1 MLNFASGRSLVRL
14 CIHFKNIFM
23 ATTIKLS
30 TITQVDLRECWQ
42 SESSDFTPWLAKEE
56 NMKLLAESLNIDELE
71 VVAQEEYVGPYRAD
85 ILCKEQSTDKYV
97 LIENQ
102 LEKTDHTHLGQ
113 IMTYAAGLDAATIIW
128 IAERF
133 TEEHRAAIDWL
144 NNITNKEFNFFGI
157 EIKLIKIGDSP
168 AAPVF
173 NVIAK
178 PNDWSKSARSVSS
191 QKSMNNKTDT
201 EEFRYE
207 FWLAFNEFMA
217 DNPSKDFRPQSA
229 SDNHWMNIAV
239 GTSKASICLLLN
251 KRNSL
256 LTVQLYLNDDKNKKM
271 FDALFSNKDQAEEAI
286 SVDLQWRR
294 LDGKKSSTIDL
305 CKHFDDVTDKSI
317 QKEMFSWYKEYT
329 EKFVQFF
336 KPKLKNL

>member
-1 MLNFASGRSLVRL
+1 
-14 CIHFKNIFM
+14 
-23 ATTIKLS
+23 
-30 TITQVDLRECWQ
+30 
-42 SESSDFTPWLAKEE
+42 
-56 NMKLLAESLNIDELE
+56 
-71 VVAQEEYVGPYRAD
+71 
-85 ILCKEQSTDKYV
+85 
-97 LIENQ
+97 
-102 LEKTDHTHLGQ
+102 
-113 IMTYAAGLDAATIIW
+113 MTYAAGLDAATIIW

-191 QKSMNNKTDT
+191 QKSMDNKTDT
-201 EEFRYE
+201 EE
-207 FWLAFNEFMA
+207 
-217 DNPSKDFRPQSA
+217 FRPQSA

>member
-1 MLNFASGRSLVRL
+1 
-14 CIHFKNIFM
+14 M
-23 ATTIKLS
+23 ATKIKLS
-30 TITQVDLRECWQ
+30 TITQVDLRDCWQ
-42 SESSDFTPWLAKEE
+42 SESGDFTPWLAKEE
-56 NMKLLAESLNIDELE
+56 NMKLLAEALNIDELE
-71 VVAQEEYVGPYRAD
+71 VIAQEEYVGPYRAD

-113 IMTYAAGLDAATIIW
+113 VMTYVAGLDAVTIIW

-144 NNITNKEFNFFGI
+144 NSITNKEFNFFGI
-157 EIKLIKIGDSP
+157 EIKLIKIGESP

-191 QKSMNNKTDT
+191 QKSMDNKTDA
-201 EEFRYE
+201 EKFRYE
-207 FWLAFNEFMA
+207 FWLAFNEYMN
-217 DNPSKDFRPQSA
+217 DNPSKLFRPQGA

-239 GTSKASICLLLN
+239 GTSKATICLLLN
-251 KRNSL
+251 QRDNI
-256 LTVQLYLNDDKNKKM
+256 LTVQLYLNDDKDKKK
-271 FDALFSNKDQAEEAI
+271 FDTLYTIKNQAEVAI
-286 SVDLQWRR
+286 GSPLEWRR

-305 CKHFDDVTDKSI
+305 YKHCEVTDKSN
-317 QKEMFSWYKEYT
+317 QNEMFAWFREYT
-329 EKFVQFF
+329 EKFVSFF
-336 KPKLKNL
+336 KPILRKL